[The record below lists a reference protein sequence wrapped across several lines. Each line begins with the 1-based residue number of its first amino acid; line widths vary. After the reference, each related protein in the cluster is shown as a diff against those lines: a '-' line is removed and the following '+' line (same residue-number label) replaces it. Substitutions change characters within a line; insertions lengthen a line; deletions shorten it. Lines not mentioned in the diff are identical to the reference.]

1 MPGAI
6 AGALRERIAREKRL
20 RGVDGRAQ
28 TLLAIGE
35 RCARRLRPGP
45 SATEHGDVLYDER
58 GVPEWPSA
66 IPPAALHLIR
76 NEVDIMAPVEEEDR

>member
-1 MPGAI
+1 MTGTTTD
-6 AGALRERIAREKRL
+6 ALRERIAREKRL

-35 RCARRLRPGP
+35 RCARRLGPGP

-58 GVPEWPSA
+58 GVPERPSA